1 VDALEPKTIYRVVG
15 GAAVVGVAIIALAAM
30 TGGRSATVTGRVTL
44 QGRPVIC
51 GSIVLVATDGRS
63 AAGRI
68 EPDGSF
74 TVANAPTGDV
84 TVTVAS
90 PDPLVQHYA
99 SQIKTTRERVPV
111 TQWAA
116 MPVDRKQWFVLPKK
130 YEDSRTSDLK
140 LTIKGG
146 RNECDVTLQP

>member
-1 VDALEPKTIYRVVG
+1 MEALEPKTVYRVVG
-15 GAAVVGVAIIALAAM
+15 GVAVLGAALIALAGI

-51 GSIVLVATDGRS
+51 GSIILVGPDGRS

-68 EPDGSF
+68 EPDGTF
-74 TVANAPTGDV
+74 TVANAPTGE
-84 TVTVAS
+84 VTVAVTS

-99 SQIKTTRERVPV
+99 AQIKTSRERVPV

-116 MPVDRKQWFVLPKK
+116 MPVDRRQWFVLPKK
-130 YEDSRTSDLK
+130 YEDARTSDVK
-140 LTIKGG
+140 LTVKGG
-146 RNECDVTLQP
+146 RNEYDVTLQP